1 MSESINKS
9 TNAPENNNNMD
20 ENKQAVVDNH
30 VSDEKSEAL
39 KVKEPFLRIAKRDY
53 TPFTIVSC
61 IRALGI
67 LIALIIS
74 ALFIVLITDLN
85 PLKVYVSMFS
95 GAFGTATRTWITI
108 RDVMFLLCISV
119 GLAPAFKMRFW
130 NIGAEGQVLIGAL
143 VTAAC
148 MIYLSNL
155 PTYALLI
162 LMFILSIIA
171 GALWG
176 LLPAI
181 FKAKWNTNETLF
193 TLMMNYV
200 AIQLVE
206 FFVDIWDKKQSHSVG
221 QINSETMA
229 GWIPSVF
236 GMKYFYNV
244 VIVVILTIFVYI
256 YLKYTKHGYE
266 IAVVGESINTAKY
279 AGINVRRVIIRTMLL
294 SGAICGLAGFIEV
307 AGISHTISKASA
319 GGLGFTAIIVAWL
332 SKFNTLAMAAVSF
345 LIVFLDRG
353 AVQIATDFGLNEYA
367 SEIIMSIILFFILGS
382 EFFINY
388 RLIFRRSK
396 RKGADVNDA

>member
-1 MSESINKS
+1 
-9 TNAPENNNNMD
+9 MD

-53 TPFTIVSC
+53 TPFTIASC

-221 QINSETMA
+221 QINSETMV

>member
-53 TPFTIVSC
+53 TPFTIASC

-143 VTAAC
+143 VTAAS

-221 QINSETMA
+221 QINSETMV

>member
-1 MSESINKS
+1 MSISENSN
-9 TNAPENNNNMD
+9 TNAQQSRNNMD
-20 ENKQAVVDNH
+20 ENKQGIEEVP
-30 VSDEKSEAL
+30 VSNVKSGAP
-39 KVKEPFLRIAKRDY
+39 KVKEPFLRITKRDF
-53 TPFTIVSC
+53 TPFTIASC

-67 LIALIIS
+67 LIALILS
-74 ALFIVLITDLN
+74 ALFIVCITDLN
-85 PLKVYVSMFS
+85 PIKVYISMFS

-130 NIGAEGQVLIGAL
+130 NIGAEGQVLMGGL
-143 VTAAC
+143 VSAAC
-148 MIYLSNL
+148 MIYLNIL
-155 PTYALLI
+155 PTNILLL
-162 LMFILSIIA
+162 LMFVVSAIA

-200 AIQLVE
+200 AIQTVE
-206 FFVDIWDKKQSHSVG
+206 YFVDIWDKKNSHSVG
-221 QINSETMA
+221 QINPDTMA
-229 GWIPSVF
+229 GWFPSAF

-244 VIVVILTIFVYI
+244 VIVVILTVLVYI

-266 IAVVGESINTAKY
+266 IAVVGESTNTAKY

-307 AGISHTISKASA
+307 AGISHTISKSTA

-332 SKFNTLAMAAVSF
+332 SKFNTLAMAAASL

-388 RLIFRRSK
+388 RLIFRRRK
-396 RKGADVNDA
+396 RKGAEVNDA

>member
-53 TPFTIVSC
+53 TPFTIASC

-143 VTAAC
+143 VTAAS

-221 QINSETMA
+221 QINSETMV

-279 AGINVRRVIIRTMLL
+279 AGINVRRVITRTMLL

>member
-53 TPFTIVSC
+53 TPFTIASC

-143 VTAAC
+143 VTAAS

>member
-53 TPFTIVSC
+53 TPFTIASC

-143 VTAAC
+143 VTAAS

-221 QINSETMA
+221 QINSETMV

-266 IAVVGESINTAKY
+266 IAVVGESISTAKY

>member
-1 MSESINKS
+1 
-9 TNAPENNNNMD
+9 
-20 ENKQAVVDNH
+20 
-30 VSDEKSEAL
+30 
-39 KVKEPFLRIAKRDY
+39 
-53 TPFTIVSC
+53 

-181 FKAKWNTNETLF
+181 FKVKWNTNETLF

-221 QINSETMA
+221 QINSETMV

-266 IAVVGESINTAKY
+266 IAVVGESISTAKY

>member
-53 TPFTIVSC
+53 TPFTIASC

-221 QINSETMA
+221 QINSETMV

>member
-1 MSESINKS
+1 
-9 TNAPENNNNMD
+9 
-20 ENKQAVVDNH
+20 
-30 VSDEKSEAL
+30 
-39 KVKEPFLRIAKRDY
+39 
-53 TPFTIVSC
+53 
-61 IRALGI
+61 

-143 VTAAC
+143 VTAAS